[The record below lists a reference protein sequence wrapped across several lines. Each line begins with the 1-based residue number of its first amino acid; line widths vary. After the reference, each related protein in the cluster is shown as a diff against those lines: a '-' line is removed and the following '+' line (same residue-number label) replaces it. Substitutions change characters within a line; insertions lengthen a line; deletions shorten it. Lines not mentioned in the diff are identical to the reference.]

1 MRTAFSLP
9 AGRTAKSYVAS
20 GAGLGRGLGTAG
32 YGGLTRKDPPEIET
46 AAGRATAGRIV
57 PIAIPKMYV
66 FGDTDLQQPSF
77 RSNRSFFQIKQ
88 SGVWRARLVPLLKTC
103 TKPGTRTKKMIGSV
117 HCWIENRNQIP
128 CLGKSLPAGT
138 KNHSEYISVIT
149 FVAAALSAFSIIVAS
164 ALSSMV
170 ETCKNT
176 KQS

>member
-1 MRTAFSLP
+1 
-9 AGRTAKSYVAS
+9 
-20 GAGLGRGLGTAG
+20 
-32 YGGLTRKDPPEIET
+32 
-46 AAGRATAGRIV
+46 
-57 PIAIPKMYV
+57 MYV

-77 RSNRSFFQIKQ
+77 RSNRFVVEIHVDIRSGDGEIS

-138 KNHSEYISVIT
+138 KNHTEYISVIT